1 MEMIGRLKSGL
12 FKIAQGHIYF
22 NNDVIKV
29 RQDLIGSEQSA
40 TYTEKE
46 IFDFYPD
53 VFELSGTMRIRT
65 NTPLDSCRFRKFVYI
80 FQDSEYLETKTIL
93 ITPYL
98 HERRIY
104 LNRIKFNT
112 QYFYTSV
119 TTSKEQEDLYVSI
132 LRDSDLKK

>member
-1 MEMIGRLKSGL
+1 MFYCAKKKEKIYEIMITNKLMIGRFKSGL

-29 RQDLIGSEQSA
+29 RQDLINSEQAAS
-40 TYTEKE
+40 YTEKE
-46 IFDFYPD
+46 IFDFYMD
-53 VFELSGTMRIRT
+53 VFELEGSMKIRT
-65 NTPLDSCRFRKFVYI
+65 NTPLDSYRYRRFVFI
-80 FQDSEYLETKTIL
+80 LQDSMYQQTKTIM

-112 QYFYTSV
+112 
-119 TTSKEQEDLYVSI
+119 
-132 LRDSDLKK
+132 